1 MSRSKFETGAEYEG
15 GRHIEIPNREV
26 GGGVYVLAVPLGE
39 REETGVVDWK
49 PLVGKRNV

>member
-15 GRHIEIPNREV
+15 GRHMVE
-26 GGGVYVLAVPLGE
+26 GGVYVLAVPLGE